1 MRFHISD
8 TISHLK
14 KFIVVAV
21 NFSTLFCCIPS
32 VIAYINASIVQGS
45 GFGPSS
51 FDIVAAGLH
60 YLSGS
65 NSLAKYADDTYL
77 LVPTSA
83 RSTVSLELVSIS
95 NWAASNNLRL
105 NGFCACHSPFWW
117 TDWQLCCF
125 DGYFRLKAGIC
136 AVVTKVLESFGTG
149 LACRA
154 FSSN

>member
-1 MRFHISD
+1 MM
-8 TISHLK
+8 
-14 KFIVVAV
+14 
-21 NFSTLFCCIPS
+21 
-32 VIAYINASIVQGS
+32 QGS
-45 GFGPSS
+45 WFSLSS
-51 FDIVAAGLH
+51 FDVVAAGLH
-60 YLSGS
+60 PLSAS

-125 DGYFRLKAGIC
+125 DGYFRLNARNF
-136 AVVTKVLESFGTG
+136 AVVPKVLESFGTG